1 MRRGIALTVSLLLLV
16 TSLLPILYAS
26 TDLYYNR
33 SQIIRANV
41 EKNLAISE
49 IEILKR
55 ILITDMLGALDLALS
70 KGTVFKMNEKP
81 EDIIGSIL
89 SSWISSISISSR
101 SFIHS
106 ITIRNFPG
114 IVMGKLVFNRG
125 GYPISLFISIS
136 LKSRD
141 DVIFVENRD
150 TLSVRHSARIEKVI
164 DMVRNYRE
172 KAIEMARKARNRNE
186 TLSYTFIRSVDHFR
200 VYLRVEGGPHTFYYY
215 VEVRDFVRASIF
227 DFNLNYGFKIGGTI

>member
-1 MRRGIALTVSLLLLV
+1 MRKGIALTISLLLLV
-16 TSLLPILYAS
+16 TSLIPIIYAS

-70 KGTVFKMNEKP
+70 KGTVFEVSEKP
-81 EDIIGSIL
+81 EVIIGSIL
-89 SSWISSISISSR
+89 SNWISSISISSR
-101 SFIHS
+101 NFIHLM
-106 ITIRNFPG
+106 TIKNFPG
-114 IVMGKLVFNRG
+114 IIMGKLVFNRG
-125 GYPISLFISIS
+125 GYPISLLISIS

-150 TLSVRHSARIEKVI
+150 VLSVRHSARIEKVI

-172 KAIEMARKARNRNE
+172 KAIEMARKAKNHNE
-186 TLSYTFIRSVDHFR
+186 TLSYTFMESTDYFHVYFR
-200 VYLRVEGGPHTFYYY
+200 VKGGPHTFYYY
-215 VEVRDFVRASIF
+215 VEVKDFVKASIF
-227 DFNLNYGFKIGGTI
+227 DFNLNYGFKISGTI